1 MKSLRLRLALITTAI
16 SGVVLVVFGLLGWG
30 LTFRLLRESIDLRIS
45 VPLDRTVQLLH
56 PRADFEAVFE
66 GVDQAFLAEVDEG
79 KRLILALD
87 RDGDELHRT
96 PRTQWAEQLDPR
108 LLDNSS
114 PVVPFPDGVARPNN
128 PPPRPA
134 ETGSEDDWQP
144 EDFFLPREG
153 GEGGRPPRR
162 GDFGPLNGGPP
173 PHLLRPPRGEREQGR
188 RDRAPPRIAFR
199 TVSINGANWRIGIV
213 EDRGYRLI
221 LGSELS
227 QFEGEIRRVRNLF
240 LTALPLCLFIIG
252 LGGWFVARRALKP
265 VDLIADTA
273 GQVTVRGLDLRI
285 PEQAHEY
292 RELSHLVDVL
302 NGMMARLEQSF
313 QHANRFSADVSHEL
327 KTPLAVMQAAV
338 QTALKECAPGSSE
351 EQHLLTVSQEAER
364 LKRITRSLM
373 LLAQADS
380 GRLVLRKEKVSVSEE
395 AEALCEDAEILCEK
409 NGLRLT
415 KEIQPDLFLE
425 TDSVLLRQA
434 MQNLVSNAV
443 KYNQPEGEVVCRLF
457 RRSGQDETVFSVA
470 NTGPGIPE
478 EDRDKI
484 FQRFYRVDRSRS
496 RDIDGFGLGLNL
508 ASEIV
513 RAMGGELRLVDASE
527 EITRFEIAWSAIPRE
542 TETQQGQV
550 GDQTLSGR

>member
-1 MKSLRLRLALITTAI
+1 MKSLRFRLALITTAI
-16 SGVVLVVFGLLGWG
+16 SGVVLIVFGLLGWG

-45 VPLDRTVQLLH
+45 VPLDRTVQLFH
-56 PRADFEAVFE
+56 PRADFETVFK
-66 GVDQAFLAEVDEG
+66 GVDQAFLAEVEDG
-79 KRLILALD
+79 KRLVLALD
-87 RDGDELHRT
+87 RDGSELYRIPQT
-96 PRTQWAEQLDPR
+96 EWAEQLDPR

-114 PVVPFPDGVARPNN
+114 PVVPFPDGVARPKN
-128 PPPRPA
+128 PPPRPEDA
-134 ETGSEDDWQP
+134 GGDDDWQP
-144 EDFFLPREG
+144 EDFFRPPEG
-153 GEGGRPPRR
+153 SGEGIRPPRR
-162 GDFGPLNGGPP
+162 GEFGPLNGGPP
-173 PHLLRPPRGEREQGR
+173 PHLMRPARGER
-188 RDRAPPRIAFR
+188 RDHAPPRIAFR
-199 TVSINGANWRIGIV
+199 TVSIDGANWRIGIV

-240 LTALPLCLFIIG
+240 ISALPLCLFIIG

-273 GQVTVRGLDLRI
+273 GQVTARGLDLRI
-285 PEQAHEY
+285 PEKAHEY
-292 RELSHLVDVL
+292 RELSHLVEVL

-313 QHANRFSADVSHEL
+313 QHATRFSADVSHEL

-380 GRLVLRKEKVSVSEE
+380 GQLVLRREKVSVSEE

-409 NGLRLT
+409 NGLQLT
-415 KEIQPDLFLE
+415 KEIQPDLSLE

-443 KYNQPEGEVVCRLF
+443 KYNKPEGEVICRLF
-457 RRSGQDETVFSVA
+457 RRNGKGETVFSVA

-527 EITRFEIAWSAIPRE
+527 EITRFEIVWRE
-542 TETQQGQV
+542 TPDETEIQQG
-550 GDQTLSGR
+550 